1 VTYKVQTQVPG
12 WWIVTLRRSGDD
24 EDSLYIVKAKDS
36 ISAQQQAEAELRE
49 DCDMPKAEVEGDEST
64 TVYVQFVVK
73 CFGKKPVIYKTA
85 LE

>member
-1 VTYKVQTQVPG
+1 MTYRIPTQVVG

-36 ISAQQQAEAELRE
+36 IAAAQKAEAELRE
-49 DCDMPKAEVEGDEST
+49 DCDIPKEVEDDEST

-73 CFGKKPVIYKTA
+73 CFGKKPVIYKTGMY
-85 LE
+85 